1 MHGCAAGDSYTHS
14 YSNGFTNSNANYDSY
29 TDRNAH
35 LDSNRRTHG
44 NGYINGQRTTN
55 SDCNAERV
63 SAGTRLLGKIIL
75 LSGQ

>member
-1 MHGCAAGDSYTHS
+1 MQQGTPTPT

-63 SAGTRLLGKIIL
+63 CAGTRLWKNHL